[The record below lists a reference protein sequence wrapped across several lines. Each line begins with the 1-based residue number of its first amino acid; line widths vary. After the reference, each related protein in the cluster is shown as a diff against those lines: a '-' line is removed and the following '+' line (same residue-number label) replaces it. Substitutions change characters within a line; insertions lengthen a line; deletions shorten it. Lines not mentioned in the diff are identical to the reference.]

1 MANTIKHKR
10 GSGSD
15 PAASDLVLGELA
27 IRTDTGTVF
36 TKKSDG
42 TVVQITGG
50 GGNAADADTVDN
62 LHASSFLRSD
72 ANDTAS
78 GVITHTNRLI
88 IDHNT
93 GTMLEIK
100 PTGGSP
106 WALGINRDDLTDSR
120 VFTHNPSSQGVGW
133 VFEHN
138 PYWYNS
144 GSYSKFLTTADEG
157 SGGGI
162 DADTVD
168 GIQAASFLRSDAA
181 DVKSAGDLRWNDG
194 VYAKFGT
201 NEDLEIAHTSGNS
214 HIRTVSGS
222 AGDLYIQSQGTG
234 HDLYLRATDDVFI
247 QPQGGENGIKVI
259 GDGGVELYHNNSK
272 KFETTSVGNTSTGPL
287 TINGTGQY
295 VGNWGYNTLVLT
307 DTSGY
312 PGITWQHGTNNWLQR
327 MESTTD
333 MQWAFRSGGNY
344 TERMQLTTGGVLTV
358 NSNTVWHAGNDGS
371 GSGLDADTVDG
382 IQGANFLRSDI
393 ADSAVGRIN
402 FNANATNNWDT
413 IATASGSQGC
423 LEIYNTGSGNDAFMT
438 FHTGGDFA
446 CYFGLDADSNSLAVG
461 GWSMG
466 ANKYTIWHAG
476 NDGSG
481 SGLDADT
488 LDGVQG
494 SNYMGKTGTYWNVNN
509 WLQFSSTHGLYYPNN
524 NSYHVYLDG
533 AYLRIQNSAN
543 SNGIKIITNN
553 SSQRGFLYADNGSNI
568 GLLNSGGSWSLK
580 CDNSGNVTATGNV
593 TAYSD
598 LRIKENIRT
607 VDNALD
613 KVQSMRG
620 VYFDRKDTGKAS
632 VGVIAQEIEQ
642 ILPEVVETQDTRTD
656 ENKDGLSDLKTVSYG
671 NIVGVLIEAIKELRA
686 EVAELKAVSYTH
698 LTLPTKRIV

>member
-1 MANTIKHKR
+1 
-10 GSGSD
+10 
-15 PAASDLVLGELA
+15 
-27 IRTDTGTVF
+27 
-36 TKKSDG
+36 
-42 TVVQITGG
+42 
-50 GGNAADADTVDN
+50 
-62 LHASSFLRSD
+62 
-72 ANDTAS
+72 
-78 GVITHTNRLI
+78 
-88 IDHNT
+88 
-93 GTMLEIK
+93 
-100 PTGGSP
+100 
-106 WALGINRDDLTDSR
+106 
-120 VFTHNPSSQGVGW
+120 
-133 VFEHN
+133 
-138 PYWYNS
+138 
-144 GSYSKFLTTADEG
+144 
-157 SGGGI
+157 
-162 DADTVD
+162 
-168 GIQAASFLRSDAA
+168 
-181 DVKSAGDLRWNDG
+181 
-194 VYAKFGT
+194 
-201 NEDLEIAHTSGNS
+201 
-214 HIRTVSGS
+214 
-222 AGDLYIQSQGTG
+222 
-234 HDLYLRATDDVFI
+234 
-247 QPQGGENGIKVI
+247 
-259 GDGGVELYHNNSK
+259 
-272 KFETTSVGNTSTGPL
+272 
-287 TINGTGQY
+287 
-295 VGNWGYNTLVLT
+295 
-307 DTSGY
+307 
-312 PGITWQHGTNNWLQR
+312 
-327 MESTTD
+327 
-333 MQWAFRSGGNY
+333 
-344 TERMQLTTGGVLTV
+344 
-358 NSNTVWHAGNDGS
+358 
-371 GSGLDADTVDG
+371 
-382 IQGANFLRSDI
+382 
-393 ADSAVGRIN
+393 
-402 FNANATNNWDT
+402 
-413 IATASGSQGC
+413 
-423 LEIYNTGSGNDAFMT
+423 MT

-686 EVAELKAVSYTH
+686 EVAELKEAN
-698 LTLPTKRIV
+698 